1 MIGELRVRD
10 ALATKK
16 NRDSR
21 KVEIYIDSKKVDTL
35 TVFGELHTG
44 MTLDSDAINKA
55 LQGRVVIDIF
65 FTGETVNVVTE
76 PEGE

>member
-10 ALATKK
+10 ALATK

-21 KVEIYIDSKKVDTL
+21 KVEVYIDSKKVDTL
-35 TVFGELHTG
+35 EVFGALHEG
-44 MTLDSDAINKA
+44 MTLDSDGINKA

>member
-21 KVEIYIDSKKVDTL
+21 KVEVYIDSKKVDTL

-44 MTLDSDAINKA
+44 MTLDSDGINKA

>member
-10 ALATKK
+10 ALAVK

-21 KVEIYIDSKKVDTL
+21 KVEVYIDSKKVDTL
-35 TVFGELHTG
+35 EVFGALHEG
-44 MTLDSDAINKA
+44 MTLDSDGINKA